1 MRRFA
6 FAMSAVLALAVLAN
20 PVDAQLLKV
29 GGHVAM
35 ISGLEE
41 ASSLQGEF
49 GFGARA
55 GVQLPGAPI
64 GAFVS
69 ATYFMPDCDECTY
82 WTGSAFGK
90 VGLPLPV
97 VAPYLLGGIQRRAS
111 AVGDLEAAENGF
123 FVGVGA
129 SLGAIFLEGTMEFN
143 EDDPAVPD
151 FDNDPIVFKGGF
163 LIG

>member
-6 FAMSAVLALAVLAN
+6 FAISAVLGLAVLAN
-20 PVDAQLLKV
+20 PVDAQLLKL

-41 ASSLQGEF
+41 ASSLQGEL

-55 GVQLPGAPI
+55 GVEAPTAPI
-64 GAFVS
+64 GAYVS
-69 ATYFMPDCDECTY
+69 ATYFMPDCDECSY
-82 WTGSAFGK
+82 WTGSLFGK
-90 VGLPLPV
+90 VGLPLPI
-97 VAPYLLGGIQRRAS
+97 VAPYLQGGIQRRAS
-111 AVGDLEAAENGF
+111 AVGDLEAAESGF
-123 FVGVGA
+123 FIGLGVGFG
-129 SLGAIFLEGTMEFN
+129 SLFLEGSMEFN

-163 LIG
+163 VIG